1 MERRS
6 RIASA
11 TFWICVLATTVT
23 NLAIAPLLH
32 GQTLNV
38 IHNFAGGVDGE
49 YPLAGLTIDQF
60 GTLYG
65 TTAGL
70 VYSSGP
76 SYGSVFRLKLHN
88 GSWLFTPLYDFRGTT
103 DGAYPLARVVIGSN
117 GTLYGTANRG
127 GVNNC
132 TQGCGLVFN
141 LHPTPTIPPSPLTP
155 WIETVLYSF
164 EGGTDGAYPGYG
176 DIVFDQSGAMYNTAS
191 QGGLNNCSG
200 HVGCGVVY
208 KITHSGG
215 TYTESALYA
224 FTGGT
229 DGAFPIAETSFDG
242 SGNLYT
248 TAFNGGNGNSGTIIQ
263 LAPSGG
269 NWNETTVHQFN
280 ASTDGANPYSG
291 VTIDSSGNLYGTTST
306 GGPGGGGT
314 IYQTSLQGDL
324 WVYSNLENLSG
335 VGQNPGPLANL
346 TADAS
351 GNLYGTAYSCSLN
364 SFGCVFK
371 LTRSGS
377 SFTYSDLYEFTGGAD
392 GSNPVSNVV
401 LDASGNLYGTTY
413 LGGSHNLGTVW
424 QLVP

>member
-1 MERRS
+1 MERRR
-6 RIASA
+6 RITSA
-11 TFWICVLATTVT
+11 TFWICILATTVT
-23 NLAIAPLLH
+23 NLAIAPRLH

-49 YPLAGLTIDQF
+49 YPLAGLTIDQS

-127 GVNNC
+127 GVENC

-224 FTGGT
+224 FTGGA
-229 DGAFPIAETSFDG
+229 DGAFPIARASFDG

-269 NWNETTVHQFN
+269 NWNETISSTPRRTARIRIA
-280 ASTDGANPYSG
+280 ASPSTAPETCMARRRPAVPAAEGPSTRRHCRVTSG
-291 VTIDSSGNLYGTTST
+291 STAIWKTSPESVRT
-306 GGPGGGGT
+306 R
-314 IYQTSLQGDL
+314 DL
-324 WVYSNLENLSG
+324 W
-335 VGQNPGPLANL
+335 L
-346 TADAS
+346 T
-351 GNLYGTAYSCSLN
+351 
-364 SFGCVFK
+364 
-371 LTRSGS
+371 
-377 SFTYSDLYEFTGGAD
+377 
-392 GSNPVSNVV
+392 
-401 LDASGNLYGTTY
+401 
-413 LGGSHNLGTVW
+413 
-424 QLVP
+424 